1 MRRLDIFW
9 TIFSI
14 FIRVSVTSHVG
25 ITSCEIQTL
34 QNINVPNLINVM
46 LILKFYVFASLRPD
60 IDVDKSLPRLR
71 EHDFKYSALSK
82 EYE

>member
-1 MRRLDIFW
+1 
-9 TIFSI
+9 
-14 FIRVSVTSHVG
+14 
-25 ITSCEIQTL
+25 
-34 QNINVPNLINVM
+34 M

>member
-9 TIFSI
+9 TIFSKI
-14 FIRVSVTSHVG
+14 IRVSVTSHVG